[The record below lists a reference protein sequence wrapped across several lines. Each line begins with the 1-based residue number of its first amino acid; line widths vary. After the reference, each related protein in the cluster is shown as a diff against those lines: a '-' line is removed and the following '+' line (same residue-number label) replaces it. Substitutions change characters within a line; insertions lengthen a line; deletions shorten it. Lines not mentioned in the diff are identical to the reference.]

1 MAASEAAWTRVVEL
15 CCDVFFVLL
24 LKKKQSERSL
34 ALLKYVPPRTRP
46 TSPLEYLLD
55 AY

>member
-1 MAASEAAWTRVVEL
+1 MAASEAVSTRVVEL
-15 CCDVFFVLL
+15 CFDVFIILL

-55 AY
+55 AC

>member
-15 CCDVFFVLL
+15 CCDVFFIPL
-24 LKKKQSERSL
+24 LKKNKASVSL

-55 AY
+55 AC